1 MLTLVRHPVAQDC
14 LAQLRDKATPPEQ
27 FRTLTERISLVLGAE
42 ALASLPQRPV
52 RVTTPLGPADGHR
65 IGTDVVF
72 VPVMRA
78 GLAMLPGML
87 QLVPL
92 ARVGFIGMKRDEHTA
107 VAAQYFERL
116 PDRLEDSQVVLVDPM
131 LATGG
136 SAVAALDLLSA
147 AGARQ
152 IAMVCIVAAP
162 EGVAVVERAYPN
174 VPDLHAGRGPGAER
188 PEVHRPGPRRLRRPS
203 VRHQLRA
210 GQWRDGRAESW
221 PTGMLNCGFSQDCA
235 LGSVVE
241 HRLHTAGVLGSNP
254 RARTS

>member
-52 RVTTPLGPADGHR
+52 RVTTPLGPANGHR
-65 IGTDVVF
+65 IGTDVVL

-78 GLAMLPGML
+78 GLAMLPGLL

-107 VAAQYFERL
+107 VAARYFERL

-136 SAVAALDLLSA
+136 SAVAALDLLTA

-162 EGVAVVERAYPN
+162 EGVAVVERAYPD
-174 VPDLHAGRGPGAER
+174 VPVFTPVVDRELNAQKFIVPGL
-188 PEVHRPGPRRLRRPS
+188 GDFGDRLY
-203 VRHQLRA
+203 
-210 GQWRDGRAESW
+210 G
-221 PTGMLNCGFSQDCA
+221 
-235 LGSVVE
+235 
-241 HRLHTAGVLGSNP
+241 
-254 RARTS
+254 TS